1 MILFC
6 LFLFSLSTY
15 AQIDE
20 GLAIV
25 DSTSMQDSI
34 TEQAITPIPAIVQDA
49 GLKMADVRV
58 DQNKTDLFL
67 LFLLIFL
74 LFGLLRFFHPKYI
87 SGLFKLYNRGQ
98 MVNQSAVQQLQS
110 NNAPKVLFT
119 IIYFLTAG
127 YVVVKI
133 VYYFRGVPL
142 CTNSWKD
149 IGLGIALITATFLFK
164 FIIVRSLSWIF
175 NFKKGIKGLFHY
187 LNFANQ
193 IVGIILL
200 PICGLLLLC
209 LEKGATFILILGII
223 TLAISL
229 IIRYIYN
236 FAYLKQL
243 PNVRL
248 IHFLLY
254 LCAFEIIPIAVLG
267 RYLLN
272 NFA

>member
-1 MILFC
+1 MILW
-6 LFLFSLSTY
+6 LSLFSWSVH
-15 AQIDE
+15 AQS
-20 GLAIV
+20 GQVRASK
-25 DSTSMQDSI
+25 DSVTFHDSI
-34 TEQAITPIPAIVQDA
+34 LDQPSPVSTTIAQDL
-49 GLKMADVRV
+49 GLKIADVRA

-74 LFGLLRFFHPKYI
+74 LFGLLRFFYPKYI

-98 MVNQSAVQQLQS
+98 MVNQSAIHQLQS

-133 VYYFRGVPL
+133 IYYFQGMPL
-142 CTNSWKD
+142 CTNSCKD
-149 IGLGIALITATFLFK
+149 IGLGISLITATFLFK
-164 FIIVRSLSWIF
+164 FIIVRALSWIF

-229 IIRYIYN
+229 IVRYIYN